1 MWSEGEEQMVLG
13 FGDLDLLREQSAL
26 QPRCNLD
33 LEISSLNLL
42 ALQEGLGFVFNV
54 PHVFQTL
61 LFNRYPIPLIKIAQH
76 FPSVAVPLPGKE
88 EQTPVRLSLSLVVC
102 TIVPVSHYLGLL

>member
-1 MWSEGEEQMVLG
+1 MRSEGEEQMVLG

-42 ALQEGLGFVFNV
+42 ALQEGLGFIFNV

-61 LFNRYPIPLIKIAQH
+61 LFNQCPVPPDKDSAAFPLH
-76 FPSVAVPLPGKE
+76 CHPSVWKGEGKHRF
-88 EQTPVRLSLSLVVC
+88 T
-102 TIVPVSHYLGLL
+102 